1 MKTLMIKDLSH
12 TEQLDG
18 SAMRAVRG
26 GYVFPTNNYFNF
38 SPITVDTSKHVYA
51 DQSIAS
57 LMSVQVSTGDGSA
70 FLNNVT
76 SNVNPSIDAKNTINV
91 S

>member
-12 TEQLDG
+12 AEQLDG
-18 SAMRAVRG
+18 NAMRAVRG
-26 GYVFPTNNYFNF
+26 GFVFPTNNFLNF
-38 SPITVDTSKHVYA
+38 EPITVDTSKHVYA

-57 LMSVQVSTGDGSA
+57 LMDVQVATGNGSA

-91 S
+91 K

>member
-1 MKTLMIKDLSH
+1 MKTLTIKDLSH

-18 SAMRAVRG
+18 HAMRAVRG
-26 GYVFPTNNYFNF
+26 GYVFPTSNFFNF
-38 SPITVDTSKHVYA
+38 EPITVDTSKHVNA
-51 DQSIAS
+51 SQSIAS
-57 LMSVQVSTGDGSA
+57 LMDVQVATGNGSA
-70 FLNNVT
+70 FLDNVT